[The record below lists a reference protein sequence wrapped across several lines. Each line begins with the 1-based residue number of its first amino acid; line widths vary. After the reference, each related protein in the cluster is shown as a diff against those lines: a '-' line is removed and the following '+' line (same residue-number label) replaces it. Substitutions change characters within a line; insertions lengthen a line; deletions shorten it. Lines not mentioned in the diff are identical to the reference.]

1 MEVRAKNISSENDG
15 TTKNRMFPPG
25 EGKVALARQVM
36 DVRDEWI
43 GDLYL
48 TQKFCLFLT
57 GEAPSK
63 RQLERQVHGVRTLLV
78 AYGPNQAV
86 LVNPQGDPQ
95 AHGFQYQSIPTTLE
109 ACLTLP
115 YITEH
120 IVVHGVKNPHR
131 QDFIPSQ
138 NSKGRTGHRKLIT
151 RTTDFSK
158 DSNNLA
164 NN

>member
-1 MEVRAKNISSENDG
+1 
-15 TTKNRMFPPG
+15 MFPPG
-25 EGKVALARQVM
+25 EGKVALARQVV
-36 DVRDEWI
+36 DVRDEWT

-48 TQKFCLFLT
+48 PKKFCLFLT
-57 GEAPSK
+57 GEAPSE

-95 AHGFQYQSIPTTLE
+95 AHGFQYRSIPTTLE

-131 QDFIPSQ
+131 IP
-138 NSKGRTGHRKLIT
+138 GFYP
-151 RTTDFSK
+151 FSEFK
-158 DSNNLA
+158 RAYWTPETYYKNDRFFEGL
-164 NN
+164 